1 MTKSKILVTAVV
13 LIGTVSN
20 VFAIDLAE
28 WKYHA
33 KVNFRGRS
41 IGYHKF
47 LLTPEIYNA
56 ARKDL
61 ADIRVVGTD
70 GRQIPYVLA
79 KPKDVTE
86 SVRYEPA
93 IINRSTDEKS
103 SALVTLDFGRQTV
116 KTCVEVKTEGD
127 NFRRA
132 VKVQGSNNNIEF
144 FTLVEQAYVFAIGDK
159 KDRRF
164 SRIDLPTNDYRYLR
178 ITVEPMAGE
187 EKSPFINE
195 VEAFKIEKS
204 PAERQVIELAEM
216 EHHEDEKTNSS
227 VYVYDAGYLNL
238 PITEIEP
245 DIPDESFHRYVTV
258 EGRDAATR
266 KVELYSEDN
275 RQRFKE
281 VEVKWKSIISNT
293 IYRYTTTNGK
303 KYEKL
308 VLRIRSGRQLYRY
321 LRITIKNYDDKPVT
335 IESASA
341 KMIPHRVIFESN
353 TYSEPTVYIGAKD
366 SKRPKYDLARRLS
379 KPLELKAGTAMLG
392 NISDNPLFGQAEAK
406 PLAWTEKHK
415 VLLLVVMGTMALILG
430 GFIFKSFI
438 SLRNEQVQN

>member
-1 MTKSKILVTAVV
+1 M
-13 LIGTVSN
+13 
-20 VFAIDLAE
+20 
-28 WKYHA
+28 
-33 KVNFRGRS
+33 
-41 IGYHKF
+41 
-47 LLTPEIYNA
+47 
-56 ARKDL
+56 
-61 ADIRVVGTD
+61 
-70 GRQIPYVLA
+70 
-79 KPKDVTE
+79 
-86 SVRYEPA
+86 
-93 IINRSTDEKS
+93 
-103 SALVTLDFGRQTV
+103 
-116 KTCVEVKTEGD
+116 
-127 NFRRA
+127 
-132 VKVQGSNNNIEF
+132 KVQGSNNNIEF

-159 KDRRF
+159 NDRRF

-308 VLRIRSGRQLYRY
+308 VLHIRPSRQVYRY
-321 LRITIKNYDDKPVT
+321 LKITIKNYDDKPVT

-366 SKRPKYDLARRLS
+366 SKRPKYDLAHRLS

-430 GFIFKSFI
+430 GFIFKSFM